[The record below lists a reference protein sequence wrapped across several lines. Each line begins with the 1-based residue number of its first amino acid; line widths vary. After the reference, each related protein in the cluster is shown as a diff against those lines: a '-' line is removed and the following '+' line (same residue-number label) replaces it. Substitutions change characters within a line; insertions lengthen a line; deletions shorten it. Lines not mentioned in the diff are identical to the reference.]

1 MNEKI
6 VNEYYKSSINL
17 GFHPTHLYASHCFVQ
32 RKCIENIFLTNIF
45 FLRNCIKECNGTP
58 YFLGRLESRFDEKK
72 WGHVGKADPNPII
85 K

>member
-17 GFHPTHLYASHCFVQ
+17 GFHPTHLYASYCFVQ
-32 RKCIENIFLTNIF
+32 CNWKYILNQHF